1 MSGELL
7 SFLTLYAPVRGNGPV
22 SCGGLFTP
30 IASKLLSSEGP
41 LTQAAPIPCVLC
53 QEGANAIDLWLTYC
67 PVVHSAWLVLWKGC
81 PPPVDWRSTPNR
93 HTGIAL
99 RYLLFHTRRLV
110 TEHGGLRPN
119 IECLQPRT
127 AQRHVM
133 DLWQRVYHSLPATLL
148 PWFRAP
154 PLHQDLPCT
163 STTQVRVQRFP
174 RTHIDSALLPDKGL
188 RTTRAF
194 RKHGT
199 IATFGSADV
208 RLRLLL
214 TQYRR
219 LPFPAAT
226 AALIPYKLPI

>member
-1 MSGELL
+1 MAPSSGSCQSHLPLRVVWPSCQELPGWALLWSPICCTCTGQNPMSDELL

-81 PPPVDWRSTPNR
+81 PPPVDWRSTLNR

-99 RYLLFHTRRLV
+99 CYLLFHTRRLV

-119 IECLQPRT
+119 IECLQLRT

-133 DLWQRVYHSLPATLL
+133 DLWQRIYHSLPATLL

-154 PLHQDLPCT
+154 PLHQDLPCA
-163 STTQVRVQRFP
+163 SATQVRVQRFP
-174 RTHIDSALLPDKGL
+174 QTH
-188 RTTRAF
+188 
-194 RKHGT
+194 
-199 IATFGSADV
+199 
-208 RLRLLL
+208 
-214 TQYRR
+214 
-219 LPFPAAT
+219 
-226 AALIPYKLPI
+226 